1 MASPASPASS
11 TSSAGSRRSFDQN
24 RPQTLEDLINHFVAS
39 KRALNTQTVLWRAN
53 DLVHTARQLLEENA
67 VLAAKN
73 TSIRNIVEQQ
83 VEALEAVRRGID
95 VVEAEITVEFKVPLP
110 AQSITHQTN
119 TAPATTARRR
129 YLLHRPQRHARSP
142 PRHPDRGRLAAIGHS
157 AEAPLRLHR

>member
-24 RPQTLEDLINHFVAS
+24 RPQTLQDLINHFVAS

-67 VLAAKN
+67 VLAAK
-73 TSIRNIVEQQ
+73 
-83 VEALEAVRRGID
+83 ALEAVRRGID

-142 PRHPDRGRLAAIGHS
+142 PRHPDRGRLAATGHS